1 MGWDWSRI
9 RVACALAGNLGAVGV
24 KLDEANPIAL
34 RASNASHFLELG
46 EIGVVGDF
54 ALKATALAALANLPD
69 SVISNERDQV
79 AVSGNGFRFGI
90 AKLPPM
96 VGFPNTDLRPVGLYE
111 REFLRGVESVQHA
124 SGGPVD
130 SITKGIRIVPWKG
143 AQVAVCQDGRRWAC
157 AKVGAGIPWEATIN
171 PETIG
176 ILRKL
181 WAEDEEIEIAV
192 SPNAVSFRGESWK
205 LRAALLQGEYQDC
218 LTLAQGFADQCQ
230 GGFLVDW
237 AQFREHISRAK
248 LFAKNEESER
258 LTVSVVI
265 GPDGYTVESSN
276 TDGRYAGTGETE
288 GTGVVGQWEWNP
300 DFALAWLNQAESEKV
315 RVGFSGPGKAIVL
328 SDFWDNL
335 SGFSGMISPLGKRGE
350 K

>member
-1 MGWDWSRI
+1 MGWDWNRI

-24 KLDEANPIAL
+24 KLDEANLIAL
-34 RASNASHFLELG
+34 RASNANHLLELG
-46 EIGVVGDF
+46 EIGLLGDF
-54 ALKATALAALANLPD
+54 ALKAPALAAVANLMD
-69 SVISNERDQV
+69 SVISNERNQV
-79 AVSGNGFRFGI
+79 EVSGNGFRFGI
-90 AKLPPM
+90 AKLPPL

-143 AQVAVCQDGRRWAC
+143 TQVAVCQDGRRWAC
-157 AKVGAGIPWEATIN
+157 AKVGKGIPWEATIN

-181 WAEDEEIEIAV
+181 WSEDEEIEIAV

-230 GGFLVDW
+230 GGFLID
-237 AQFREHISRAK
+237 REAFKNHLTRAR
-248 LFAKNEESER
+248 LFALSEDAER
-258 LTVSVVI
+258 LCVGVSLNS
-265 GPDGYTVESSN
+265 DGFTIKSQNLS
-276 TDGRYAGTGETE
+276 GRYIGDGEAE
-288 GTGVVGQWEWNP
+288 GTGKPGEWEWNP
-300 DFALAWLNQAESEKV
+300 DFALAWLNQAEGEKI
-315 RVGFSGPGKAIVL
+315 RVKFVGPGKAIVL
-328 SDFWDNL
+328 DDIGGAN
-335 SGFSGMISPLGKRGE
+335 FSSMVSPMGSRE